1 MSIKL
6 NDFLITYFC
15 SKSEP
20 VINSRK
26 FRVTL
31 KVNDKEYSGLGRNKK
46 FAKIAASKSA
56 LKALKS
62 YKNK

>member
-6 NDFLITYFC
+6 NHFSINFFC

-20 VINSRK
+20 VMNSRK

-31 KVNDKEYSGLGRNKK
+31 KVNDKEYSGLGRNIK
-46 FAKIAASKSA
+46 FAKIAAAKSA

-62 YKNK
+62 SNNQ